1 MSKGITFGDDTV
13 NCISV
18 GNYIGKLKKGDHNFA
33 EALVLAYYVS
43 KTGMYFD
50 VISENM
56 MKNIDKESLM
66 KYIEESLKSSLE
78 NENVWWNKTNN
89 P

>member
-1 MSKGITFGDDTV
+1 MNKGITLSDDTV

-43 KTGMYFD
+43 KTGMDFD
-50 VISENM
+50 IISEDM

-66 KYIEESLKSSLE
+66 KYIEESLKSSFE
-78 NENVWWNKTNN
+78 NEDAWWKNTGN